1 MLIVG
6 KSGFLSSSWHRFAF
20 FFSFCPCHH
29 SQGRCWRPTKMLWN
43 SLRYNIGNPTA
54 TPCLGLQ
61 IPVPQ
66 TRQQGGFSA
75 TLHPA
80 QELKLWPSLTQLTE
94 RKLGWEKQSWVL
106 WSGALQGS
114 TSSVQNEHLPWTCPL
129 PLLPTVS
136 AATVI
141 PCWGSMLRACKQME
155 KYPTEPR
162 HLLNWCWR
170 HR

>member
-20 FFSFCPCHH
+20 FFSFCLCHH
-29 SQGRCWRPTKMLWN
+29 SQGRCWRPSKMLWN

-66 TRQQGGFSA
+66 TRQQGGFSG

-94 RKLGWEKQSWVL
+94 RELAGKSNHGCFGQELCRVPQALCRMSTYHGLAHCHFYPLFLLQQWFPVGAACWEPASRWR
-106 WSGALQGS
+106 SI
-114 TSSVQNEHLPWTCPL
+114 PL
-129 PLLPTVS
+129 NPDIS
-136 AATVI
+136 
-141 PCWGSMLRACKQME
+141 
-155 KYPTEPR
+155 
-162 HLLNWCWR
+162 
-170 HR
+170 